1 MNPYLLFKSVHVACV
16 VVSGSG
22 FLLRGAWML
31 AGSPLLQ
38 RRVVRTVPH
47 VVDTLLLASA
57 LAMVVTSGQYPF
69 ALPWMTAKLAGLGAY
84 VACGTVALRRGR
96 TFGLRVLFLGLSI
109 AAFAYIVSVA
119 VTRNPAG
126 FLVFMGVP

>member
-1 MNPYLLFKSVHVACV
+1 MNSYLLLKSVHVGCV

-38 RRVVRTVPH
+38 RPIVRTVPH

-57 LAMVVTSGQYPF
+57 LAMAVASGQYPF
-69 ALPWMTAKLAGLGAY
+69 AVPWLTAKLAGLTAY
-84 VACGTVALRRGR
+84 VLCGTAALKRGR
-96 TFGLRVLFLGLSI
+96 TKAERSTFLVLAIVAFG
-109 AAFAYIVSVA
+109 YIVSVA
-119 VTRNPAG
+119 LSRDPAG
-126 FLVFMGVP
+126 PLSFLR

>member
-1 MNPYLLFKSVHVACV
+1 MNFYLFLKSVHVGCV

-38 RRVVRTVPH
+38 RRVARTVPH

-57 LAMVVTSGQYPF
+57 LAMAVASGQYPF
-69 ALPWMTAKLAGLGAY
+69 AVPWLTAKLAGLVAY
-84 VACGTVALRRGR
+84 VLCGTVALKRGR
-96 TFGLRVLFLGLSI
+96 TKAERSAFLVLAIVAFG
-109 AAFAYIVSVA
+109 YIVSVA
-119 VTRNPAG
+119 LSRDPAG
-126 FLVFMGVP
+126 PLSFLR